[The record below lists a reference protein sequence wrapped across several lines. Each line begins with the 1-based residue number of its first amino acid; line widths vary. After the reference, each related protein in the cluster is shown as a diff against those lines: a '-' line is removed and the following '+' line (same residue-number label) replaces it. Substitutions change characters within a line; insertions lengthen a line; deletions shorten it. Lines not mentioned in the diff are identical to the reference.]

1 MAGSML
7 ARAHIDQ
14 RTSDHGFL
22 AREKDLD
29 HRTQSLAVVVASR
42 SNAYPTQPSL
52 TGTLSIS

>member
-1 MAGSML
+1 ML

-22 AREKDLD
+22 ARETDLD
-29 HRTQSLAVVVASR
+29 HRTQSLAVVAASR